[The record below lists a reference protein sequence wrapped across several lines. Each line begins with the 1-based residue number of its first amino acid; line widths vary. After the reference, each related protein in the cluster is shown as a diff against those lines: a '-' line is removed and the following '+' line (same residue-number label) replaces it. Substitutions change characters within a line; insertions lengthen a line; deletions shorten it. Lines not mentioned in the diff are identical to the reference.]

1 MVLRRCRRLLGDE
14 DRALDAMQEVFVNL
28 IRNRSKLSG
37 AYPSSLLYRMA
48 TNICLNMIRDE
59 SRKPVVH
66 DSDAL
71 AAIARYDDAAERIGI
86 SELLDFIFRD
96 MAPSSREIAVLHYV
110 DGMTLEDVAQEGGLS
125 VSGVRKRLKKV
136 HAAAQSLMSEEM
148 LS

>member
-48 TNICLNMIRDE
+48 TNICLNMIRDD

-71 AAIARYDDAAERIGI
+71 AAIARHDDAAERIGI

-110 DGMTLEDVAQEGGLS
+110 DGMTLEDVAQEVGLS

-136 HAAAQSLMSEEM
+136 HAAAKSLMSEEM